1 MNDEE
6 KLKFFK
12 TEVLQVK
19 PTGNRSW
26 IDIGLLYFQL
36 SILSCEL
43 HVAAANW
50 TGTQNNKTLSN
61 KTESKNTINRNVL
74 I

>member
-6 KLKFFK
+6 KLKKNLLKQKFYK
-12 TEVLQVK
+12 WNSL
-19 PTGNRSW
+19 

-50 TGTQNNKTLSN
+50 TGTQNNKTLRN
-61 KTESKNTINRNVL
+61 KTESKNAINRNVL

>member
-6 KLKFFK
+6 KLKKCFLKQKFYK
-12 TEVLQVK
+12 WNSL
-19 PTGNRSW
+19 

-50 TGTQNNKTLSN
+50 TGTQNNKTLRN
-61 KTESKNTINRNVL
+61 KTESKNAINRNVL

>member
-6 KLKFFK
+6 KLKFFFFK
-12 TEVLQVK
+12 QKFYKWNSL
-19 PTGNRSW
+19 

-61 KTESKNTINRNVL
+61 KTESKNAINRNVL